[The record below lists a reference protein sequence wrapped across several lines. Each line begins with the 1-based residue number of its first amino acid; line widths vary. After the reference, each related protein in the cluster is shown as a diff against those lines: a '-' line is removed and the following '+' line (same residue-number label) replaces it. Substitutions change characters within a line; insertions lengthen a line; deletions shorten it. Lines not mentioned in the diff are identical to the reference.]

1 MINKD
6 ARSLPAEAQE
16 DIRRKAVKAVLLGKK
31 QKEVAQLFG
40 VTPQAVCGWVKK
52 YRQKGFK
59 SLRSHKR
66 GRPRSPR
73 LLPWQAAQIVRTIT
87 DYHPEQLKLSFYLW
101 TRKAVSDLI
110 FQRFGIRL
118 SVWTIGRY
126 LKRWRLTPQ
135 KPVRRAFEQ
144 NSKEVQKWLN
154 EEYPAIR
161 RRAKRVGAEINWGDE
176 MGLRSDHNA
185 GRSYAR
191 CGHTPVILGTGY
203 RFGCNMISSI
213 TNRGRLRFMVF
224 KKRFNTSVFLEF
236 LRRLIRQVGRKVFL
250 IVDRHPVHRSRKVQ
264 KWLMIHKENIE
275 MFFLPAFSPELNPDE
290 MLNQDVKTNA
300 VGRQRPRIQEEMM
313 KTVRKYLRS
322 RQRKP
327 EVVKRYF
334 NEKHVRYAA
343 D

>member
-1 MINKD
+1 MMNKD

-16 DIRRKAVKAVLLGKK
+16 DIRRKAVKAVLSGKK

-40 VTPQAVCGWVKK
+40 VSAQAVCGWVKK
-52 YRQKGFK
+52 YRQKGFRA
-59 SLRSHKR
+59 LQSHKR
-66 GRPRSPR
+66 GRPRFPR
-73 LLPWQAAQIVRTIT
+73 LLSWQAAQIVRAIT
-87 DYHPEQLKLSFYLW
+87 DYHPDQMKLPFYLW
-101 TRKAVSDLI
+101 TREAVADLI

-126 LKRWRLTPQ
+126 LKRWGLTPQ

-144 NSKEVQKWLN
+144 NPQEVQKWLN

-161 RRAKRVGAEINWGDE
+161 RRAKQVGAEINWCDE

-191 CGHTPVILGTGY
+191 CGHTPVIPGTGH
-203 RFGCNMISSI
+203 RFRCNMISSI

-224 KKRFNTSVFLEF
+224 QKRFNTPVFLEF
-236 LRRLIRQVGRKVFL
+236 LRRLVRQVGRKVFF
-250 IVDRHPVHRSRKVQ
+250 IVDRHPVHESRKVQ
-264 KWLMIHKENIE
+264 KWLMIHKKDIE

-290 MLNQDVKTNA
+290 MLNQDVKANA
-300 VGRQRPRIQEEMM
+300 VGRQRPRKQDEMM
-313 KTVRKYLRS
+313 KSVRKYLRS

-327 EVVKRYF
+327 KVVKKYF
-334 NEKHVRYAA
+334 HEKHVLYAA
-343 D
+343 H